1 VNDIIKTYAKMFFVK
16 VEQLS
21 IQNDHI
27 HILIRTHRRSHFHHF
42 FRVVSGQIAQRFE
55 KTGLLAVTDTPANR
69 RKGTS
74 LWKHRPFSR
83 VVKGRKAF
91 VTARNYVRLNE
102 MEAIGRIPYRKSRL
116 RGLSAGEWR
125 ILWG

>member
-1 VNDIIKTYAKMFFVK
+1 MFFVK

-42 FRVVSGQIAQRFE
+42 FRFVSGQIAQRFE
-55 KTGLLAVTDTPANR
+55 KTGLLAVTDTPANPL
-69 RKGTS
+69 KGTS

-83 VVKGRKAF
+83 VVKGWKAF

-102 MEAIGRIPYRKSRL
+102 IEALGRIPYRKSRL

-125 ILWG
+125 ILWA